1 MVSESVRPVQ
11 LVWFKKDLRVQDHAP
26 LAAAAARGPVLP
38 LYVYESEQLTHPE
51 FGGHHLSYLNDCLHS
66 LDTELRR
73 LGTPLVI
80 RTGEVCAVLEE
91 LHSRLH
97 IGAIWAH
104 QETGNAVSFAR
115 DRRVRGWA
123 RTRGLPFHELVQN
136 GVIRGM
142 NVRNGSTVRDGW
154 ADAWEERFAAPLT
167 PAPTGLHGTD
177 VSPGSLQTH
186 SALGVEP
193 NTRIIPVGG
202 MDEAQAVLDSFLT
215 RRGMNYMREMSSPLS
230 AERSCSRLSAP
241 LAYGTVSLKQ
251 VVQATRRR
259 LAATTGDPQA
269 DPRWSRSLRSFES
282 RLHWHCHFMQRLESE
297 PDMEF
302 RALNS
307 VMDTLRPHEL
317 DHAAQLRF
325 DAWATGRTGFPM
337 IDACMRMLTRTGW
350 LNFRMRAMLVSFAS
364 QHLWLPWRVTGLHL
378 GRLWLDNEPGIHWA
392 QMQMQSSAVGI
403 NAVRIYSP
411 SKQGRDQDPDG
422 EFVRRWVPELA
433 ALPLPF
439 LHAPWTMPPLQ
450 AQALGFMP
458 GEHYPAPIVDEAQ
471 AAREAMSR
479 ISALKQTPAARV
491 EAARVYRKHGSRRK
505 AVARRDGSMKP
516 ESSRVASGLRSAGS
530 ERSPGSA
537 TRPASK
543 SSASKRRTQAM
554 SENQPSLFGMPE
566 ELAASS
572 VTLPTLPPDWQA
584 ALGSVIGTPAFRD
597 LLAFVEQQRA
607 EGPVYP
613 APDDVFNAL
622 MLTPLKDVRVL
633 ILGQDPYHGAGQAHG
648 LSFSVRP
655 GVRPPPSLQNIY
667 KELRADVGFTPPRH
681 GDLRSWAHQGVL
693 LLNAVLTVRQAEP
706 NSHAGRGWEAFTDA
720 VIRAVNAQSGRVVFV
735 LWGAYARKKAKLVSA
750 PQHVVLESAHPS
762 PLSVTKFLGTRPFS
776 QANAALQEAGR
787 GAVEW
792 QLPASVSD

>member
-1 MVSESVRPVQ
+1 MPPVSKS
-11 LVWFKKDLRVQDHAP
+11 LSLIWFKRDLRLSDHAA
-26 LAAAAARGPVLP
+26 LSMAAARGEVLP
-38 LYVYESEQLTHPE
+38 LYIWEDEQLSHPE
-51 FGGHHLSYLNDCLHS
+51 FSASHLSMTADAL
-66 LDTELRR
+66 TELNTGLTR
-73 LGTPLVI
+73 LGAPLHVRRGEAASVI
-80 RTGEVCAVLEE
+80 AALHAEYAFTAVY
-91 LHSRLH
+91 
-97 IGAIWAH
+97 AH
-104 QETGNAVSFAR
+104 QETGNGVSFAR
-115 DRRVRGWA
+115 DRRVRAWA
-123 RTRGLPFHELVQN
+123 RAAGVPVHEPPQN
-136 GVIRGM
+136 GV
-142 NVRNGSTVRDGW
+142 VRRLTTRDAW
-154 ADAWEERFAAPLT
+154 ADEWEARMGAEPL
-167 PAPTGLHGTD
+167 PVPTGLCGPPALPFTPMTAQD
-177 VSPGSLQTH
+177 AGLPPLDQTLPWSLGIFGEQLAHRT
-186 SALGVEP
+186 L
-193 NTRIIPVGG
+193 N
-202 MDEAQAVLDSFLT
+202 SFLIV
-215 RRGMNYMREMSSPLS
+215 RGANYMREMSSPLS
-230 AERSCSRLSAP
+230 AEASCSRLSVH
-241 LAYGTVSLKQ
+241 LMMGTVSLRT

-259 LAATTGDPQA
+259 LAAVIGNPDA
-269 DPRWSRSLRSFES
+269 DPRWTRSLRSFES

-297 PDMEF
+297 PAMEF

-392 QMQMQSSAVGI
+392 QMQMQSSVVGI

-450 AQALGFMP
+450 AQALGFVP

-479 ISALKQTPAARV
+479 ISALKQTPAARA
-491 EAARVYRKHGSRRK
+491 EAARVYLKHGSRRK
-505 AVARRDGSMKP
+505 AVARRDGGMKP
-516 ESSRVASGLRSAGS
+516 ESSRVASGPRSAGS

-543 SSASKRRTQAM
+543 SPASKRRTQAM

-572 VTLPTLPPDWQA
+572 VTLPTLPPDWQT
-584 ALGSVIGTPAFRD
+584 ALGSVMGTPAFRD

-681 GDLRSWAHQGVL
+681 GDLRNWAHQGVL

>member
-1 MVSESVRPVQ
+1 MPPVSKSLS
-11 LVWFKKDLRVQDHAP
+11 LVWFKRDLRLSDHAA
-26 LAAAAARGPVLP
+26 LSMAAARGEVLP
-38 LYVYESEQLTHPE
+38 LYIWEDEQLSHPE
-51 FGGHHLSYLNDCLHS
+51 FSASHLSMTADALAELNTGL
-66 LDTELRR
+66 TR
-73 LGTPLVI
+73 LGAPLHVRRGEAASVI
-80 RTGEVCAVLEE
+80 AALHAEYAFTAVY
-91 LHSRLH
+91 
-97 IGAIWAH
+97 AH

-115 DRRVRGWA
+115 DRRVRAWA
-123 RTRGLPFHELVQN
+123 RAAGVQVHEPPQN
-136 GVIRGM
+136 GV
-142 NVRNGSTVRDGW
+142 VRRLASRDAW
-154 ADAWEERFAAPLT
+154 ADEWEARMGAESLPV
-167 PAPTGLHGTD
+167 PTGLCGPPALPFTPMTAQD
-177 VSPGSLQTH
+177 AGLPLLDQTLPWSPGTFGEQLAHRT
-186 SALGVEP
+186 L
-193 NTRIIPVGG
+193 N
-202 MDEAQAVLDSFLT
+202 SFLT
-215 RRGMNYMREMSSPLS
+215 VRGANYMREMSSPLS
-230 AERSCSRLSAP
+230 AEASCSRLSVH
-241 LAYGTVSLKQ
+241 LMMGTVSLRT

-259 LAATTGDPQA
+259 LAAVIGNPDA
-269 DPRWSRSLRSFES
+269 DPRWTRSLRSFES

-297 PDMEF
+297 PAMEF

-392 QMQMQSSAVGI
+392 QMQMQSSVVGI

-439 LHAPWTMPPLQ
+439 LHAPWTLPPLQ
-450 AQALGFMP
+450 AQALGFVP

-479 ISALKQTPAARV
+479 ISALKQTPAARA
-491 EAARVYRKHGSRRK
+491 EAARVYLKHGSRRK
-505 AVARRDGSMKP
+505 AVARRDGSMRP
-516 ESSRVASGLRSAGS
+516 ELSRVASGPRSAGS
-530 ERSPGSA
+530 ERGPGSA
-537 TRPASK
+537 TRPAP
-543 SSASKRRTQAM
+543 KRRTQAM

-566 ELAASS
+566 ELALSSAS
-572 VTLPTLPPDWQA
+572 LPALPPDWQA
-584 ALGSVIGTPAFRD
+584 ALGGVMGTPAFRD

-622 MLTPLKDVRVL
+622 MLTPLKGVRVL

-667 KELRADVGFTPPRH
+667 KELRTDVGFTPPRH

-787 GAVEW
+787 GAVDW